1 MKNISNI
8 FFHEFH
14 TTFVNQ
20 AMFERTG
27 TNPKVEWICTCSF
40 KPNPKENCT
49 VFFSIEANKVL
60 FLQGRTGSANTEGAA
75 EGIFEIEI
83 CGLAFIEKSDSG
95 SSYVDLKANNL

>member
-1 MKNISNI
+1 MKNIFNI

-20 AMFERTG
+20 AMF
-27 TNPKVEWICTCSF
+27 EWICTCSF